1 MNTNKNY
8 KFVIGITGASGIEYA
23 INFIKNLSKY
33 VKGESHIILSD
44 SAKLVLLKEKNLN
57 IQKLED
63 FIIFCTKDI
72 KKPLHKFIID
82 NPKNIGSRPASG
94 SYQHHGMI
102 VVPCS
107 MKTLS
112 GIANGYSNNLIERS
126 AEVCLKEKRKLIL
139 VIRET
144 PLNLIH
150 IENMKKAYLA
160 GAIILPASPGFY
172 HNPQTIEDLLNFI
185 TGKIFNIL
193 DIEQKLFPS
202 WKG

>member
-1 MNTNKNY
+1 
-8 KFVIGITGASGIEYA
+8 
-23 INFIKNLSKY
+23 
-33 VKGESHIILSD
+33 
-44 SAKLVLLKEKNLN
+44 
-57 IQKLED
+57 
-63 FIIFCTKDI
+63 
-72 KKPLHKFIID
+72 
-82 NPKNIGSRPASG
+82 
-94 SYQHHGMI
+94 
-102 VVPCS
+102 

-172 HNPQTIEDLLNFI
+172 HNPQTIEDLLSFI
-185 TGKIFNIL
+185 SGKIFNLL